1 MSIEERRAMMTVHP
15 PKITVERQ
23 CELLG
28 LSRSSFYYR
37 PTGIDPLDLELMRRI
52 DRQYT
57 DTPFYGVRR
66 MTVVLQQAEY
76 EVGVKR
82 VRRLMRQMGLWAVYP
97 APRLSRNASEHPKY
111 PYLLRGLKITKPFQV
126 WSADITYL
134 PMMNG
139 VAYLAAVMD
148 WFSRYVVAWEI
159 SNSLDGVFCVNVL
172 RRALTLGRPNIFNT
186 DQGVQFTSPTFT
198 GELESRGIAV
208 SMDGRGRVFDNIF
221 IERLWRT
228 VKYEDV
234 YLKEYENP
242 KQATAGLEGYF
253 NFYNSQR
260 PHQALNYATP
270 QQAQFGGGVG
280 QS

>member
-1 MSIEERRAMMTVHP
+1 MITAHQ

-37 PTGIDPLDLELMRRI
+37 PSGPDPLDLELMRRM

-66 MTVVLQQAEY
+66 MTVALRNADY

-82 VRRLMRQMGLWAVYP
+82 VRRLMRQMDLMAIYP
-97 APRLSRNASEHPKY
+97 KPRLSQNGSEHRKY
-111 PYLLRGLKITKPFQV
+111 PYLLRGLEITKPFQV

-134 PMMNG
+134 PILSG
-139 VAYLAAVMD
+139 FAYLAAVMD
-148 WFSRYVVAWEI
+148 WFSRYVLAWEI
-159 SNSLDGVFCVNVL
+159 SNTLDGWFCVNVL
-172 RRALTLGRPNIFNT
+172 RRALQIGRPEIFNT
-186 DQGVQFTSPTFT
+186 DQGVQFTSPAFT

-234 YLKEYENP
+234 YLKDYEDP
-242 KQATAGLEGYF
+242 RQAMAGLERYF
-253 NFYNSQR
+253 TFYNAQR
-260 PHQALNYATP
+260 PHQALDYATP
-270 QQAQFGGGVG
+270 QRVHFGGRSG
-280 QS
+280 QR